1 MAKSFH
7 LTIAKVGENLYDDE
21 AISVSVPGSE
31 GVFQVLA
38 EHEALVSELR
48 SGEVRVGT
56 EEGKQQSFAIAEKG
70 IVEVSHNQVT
80 ILL

>member
-1 MAKSFH
+1 MAKTFH

-21 AISVSVPGSE
+21 ALGVTVPGVE

-38 EHEALVSELR
+38 DHEALVSELR
-48 SGEVRVGT
+48 SGEVRVVS
-56 EEGKQQSFAIAEKG
+56 EDGKLLHFRIAEKG
-70 IVEVSHNQVT
+70 IAEVSHNQVT